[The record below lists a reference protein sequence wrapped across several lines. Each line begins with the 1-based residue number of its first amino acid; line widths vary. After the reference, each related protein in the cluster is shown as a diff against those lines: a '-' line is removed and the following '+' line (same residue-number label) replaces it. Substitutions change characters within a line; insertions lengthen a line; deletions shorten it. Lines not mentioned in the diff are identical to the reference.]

1 MGTLSRRTPGS
12 NTTLFQMSLLPLSTL
27 TSMFSKW
34 RGRGDDREGG
44 GGEDRGRGRGREG
57 QGVGEGRT
65 GGGGRGGGG
74 ENRERGGEDRTR
86 KGSERVIR
94 EGEDVTSVEI
104 IVTMHFSPPHL
115 PLPPPSPPRWTG
127 SNTNPNNNDG
137 QGRAGTDRSN
147 IVLLGMMN
155 FDEGN
160 GMAVANSPKNGHWG
174 NSHPSHLDHNQTFL
188 GWSRGDRQ
196 TVAVLDNGKLWNKY
210 RVSIQTGKPST
221 AIGLYSG
228 HYSTFSW

>member
-1 MGTLSRRTPGS
+1 M
-12 NTTLFQMSLLPLSTL
+12 
-27 TSMFSKW
+27 
-34 RGRGDDREGG
+34 
-44 GGEDRGRGRGREG
+44 
-57 QGVGEGRT
+57 
-65 GGGGRGGGG
+65 
-74 ENRERGGEDRTR
+74 
-86 KGSERVIR
+86 
-94 EGEDVTSVEI
+94 TSVDI
-104 IVTMHFSPPHL
+104 IVTMHFFNFTPL
-115 PLPPPSPPRWTG
+115 LPPPSPPPRWTG

-210 RVSIQTGKPST
+210 KFQFRQVLSTLLPLASIPDITQLLHGSST
-221 AIGLYSG
+221 KV
-228 HYSTFSW
+228 F

>member
-1 MGTLSRRTPGS
+1 M
-12 NTTLFQMSLLPLSTL
+12 
-27 TSMFSKW
+27 W
-34 RGRGDDREGG
+34 GRG
-44 GGEDRGRGRGREG
+44 G
-57 QGVGEGRT
+57 QGEGRT
-65 GGGGRGGGG
+65 GRGI
-74 ENRERGGEDRTR
+74 GEDRER
-86 KGSERVIR
+86 KGRER
-94 EGEDVTSVEI
+94 EGEDVTSVDI
-104 IVTMHFSPPHL
+104 IVTMHFFNFPPL
-115 PLPPPSPPRWTG
+115 LPPPSPPPRWTG

-210 RVSIQTGKPST
+210 KFQFRQVLSTLLPLASIPDITQLLHGSST
-221 AIGLYSG
+221 KV
-228 HYSTFSW
+228 F

>member
-1 MGTLSRRTPGS
+1 M
-12 NTTLFQMSLLPLSTL
+12 
-27 TSMFSKW
+27 
-34 RGRGDDREGG
+34 
-44 GGEDRGRGRGREG
+44 
-57 QGVGEGRT
+57 
-65 GGGGRGGGG
+65 
-74 ENRERGGEDRTR
+74 
-86 KGSERVIR
+86 
-94 EGEDVTSVEI
+94 TSVDI
-104 IVTMHFSPPHL
+104 IVTVYFFNFP
-115 PLPPPSPPRWTG
+115 PPRWTG

-196 TVAVLDNGKLWNKY
+196 TIAVLDNGKLWNKY
-210 RVSIQTGKPST
+210 RFSIQTGKLST
-221 AIGLYSG
+221 LLPLASIPDITQLLHGS
-228 HYSTFSW
+228 STKYKKVF

>member
-1 MGTLSRRTPGS
+1 MGEERTG
-12 NTTLFQMSLLPLSTL
+12 
-27 TSMFSKW
+27 
-34 RGRGDDREGG
+34 GG
-44 GGEDRGRGRGREG
+44 GGEDRGREEGRGRGEQGGGEG
-57 QGVGEGRT
+57 TIGGGKAGRGRGEGR
-65 GGGGRGGGG
+65 RW
-74 ENRERGGEDRTR
+74 
-86 KGSERVIR
+86 RVRR
-94 EGEDVTSVEI
+94 EGEDVTSVDI
-104 IVTMHFSPPHL
+104 IVTMHFFNFPPL
-115 PLPPPSPPRWTG
+115 LPPPSPPRWTG

-210 RVSIQTGKPST
+210 RVSIQTGELSALLPLASILDITQLLHGSST
-221 AIGLYSG
+221 EYIQV
-228 HYSTFSW
+228 F

>member
-1 MGTLSRRTPGS
+1 MGEERAGRGIREDR
-12 NTTLFQMSLLPLSTL
+12 
-27 TSMFSKW
+27 K
-34 RGRGDDREGG
+34 RGRQGEGEGEGG
-44 GGEDRGRGRGREG
+44 GRRW
-57 QGVGEGRT
+57 
-65 GGGGRGGGG
+65 
-74 ENRERGGEDRTR
+74 
-86 KGSERVIR
+86 RVRR
-94 EGEDVTSVEI
+94 EGEDVTSVGI
-104 IVTMHFSPPHL
+104 IVTMYLSNFPPLLPSPSP
-115 PLPPPSPPRWTG
+115 PPRWTG

-188 GWSRGDRQ
+188 GWSREDRQ

-210 RVSIQTGKPST
+210 RVSIQTGKLST
-221 AIGLYSG
+221 AIGLNFG
-228 HYSTFSW
+228 HYSTFAW